1 MKLMRWVLLSITV
14 LVLASAGARA
24 DIVMGVTYY
33 TISES
38 DPDMGNM
45 PGGVFNNEVQNA
57 LGPNGLPVL
66 NAGIYGC
73 TSNCYTATPFPSNI
87 TADGQITWWSPSLN
101 PSYVTQTGTG
111 TIDLNAGNSYTYNNG
126 NFYPPNG
133 TGSNDSTIGYQAA
146 VFSSTLDV
154 PTAESV
160 SFSIG
165 ADDVAFLYLNGQIV
179 CDLGGVH
186 GDSAG
191 TCTSG
196 TLNPGANTLELF
208 YSDLERS
215 GAALTFSVTTAGIT
229 GAAPVP
235 EPGTLALLGVGVL
248 GLGLL
253 LRRRL
258 AGG

>member
-1 MKLMRWVLLSITV
+1 
-14 LVLASAGARA
+14 
-24 DIVMGVTYY
+24 MGVTYY

-38 DPDMGNM
+38 DPDMGHLA
-45 PGGVFNNEVQNA
+45 GGTYNNKVQNS

-66 NAGIYGC
+66 NTSTYGC
-73 TSNCYTATPFPSNI
+73 SINCFTATPLPSNL
-87 TADGQITWWSPSLN
+87 AAGGQITWWSPSLN

-111 TIDLNAGNSYTYNNG
+111 TIDLNAGNSYTYSNG

-133 TGSNDSTIGYQAA
+133 TGPNDASGYQAA

-154 PTAESV
+154 PTAEAV
-160 SFSIG
+160 SFTIG

-196 TLNPGANTLELF
+196 TLNAGANTLELF
-208 YSDLERS
+208 YADLQQTN
-215 GAALTFSVTTAGIT
+215 AALTFSITTAGIT

-235 EPGTLALLGVGVL
+235 EPGSLALLGVGVL

>member
-38 DPDMGNM
+38 DPDMGHMTN
-45 PGGVFNNEVQNA
+45 GVFNNEVLNA

-66 NAGIYGC
+66 NTSTYGC
-73 TSNCYTATPFPSNI
+73 TSNCFTGTSPSNI
-87 TADGQITWWSPSLN
+87 TANGQITWWSPSLN

-111 TIDLNAGNSYTYNNG
+111 TIDLNAGNAYTYNNG
-126 NFYPPNG
+126 SFYPPNG

-146 VFSSTLDV
+146 VFSSTLNV

-160 SFSIG
+160 NFTIG

-186 GDSAG
+186 GDSTG
-191 TCTSG
+191 TCISG

-208 YSDLERS
+208 YSDLEQS
-215 GAALTFSVTTAGIT
+215 GAALTFSINTSGIT
-229 GAAPVP
+229 GTAPVP
-235 EPGTLALLGVGVL
+235 EPGSLALLGVGVL